1 MTATVSSG
9 TYMGVVIYLCN
20 TDRLFLCHTSLY
32 LSRSVRRDAYSSV
45 FDDVFKGLAHYTS
58 KGELEFTPKTEEQK
72 SAADPTAPI
81 ERPKVVLK
89 GTEQ

>member
-1 MTATVSSG
+1 
-9 TYMGVVIYLCN
+9 MGAYLP
-20 TDRLFLCHTSLY
+20 
-32 LSRSVRRDAYSSV
+32 A

-89 GTEQ
+89 GKNCVNCWKCVCFCSGISKE